1 LGALVNRAR
10 YSPEALQVLD
20 FAEAEA
26 RALRHGQIGT
36 HHFLIA
42 LIRAGAFPGDE
53 REARLYVR
61 EATFELEPRLDHLP
75 ETLPYSFGSQRFL
88 ERAEQYA
95 GDGPVTPA
103 HLAESLKH
111 QSGHV
116 VSVLHRMGIFLY

>member
-1 LGALVNRAR
+1 MDRSR
-10 YSPEALQVLD
+10 YTAEAQQILD
-20 FAEAEA
+20 FAEQEA

-42 LIRAGAFPGDE
+42 LVRAGAFPGDE

-61 EATFELEPRLDHLP
+61 EATFELEPRLDQLP
-75 ETLPYSFGSQRFL
+75 DTLPFSYGSQRFL

-95 GDGPVTPA
+95 GAGLVTPE